1 MKSGVGSALIDV
13 GVRILSCAVGGR
25 GVTVVCRNLGGR
37 GLHRHIG
44 GNSICVQRLVDM
56 RLRTG

>member
-1 MKSGVGSALIDV
+1 MKPGVGSALIDV
-13 GVRILSCAVGGR
+13 GVRIFSSAIGCS

-44 GNSICVQRLVDM
+44 GNSIRVQRLVDM
-56 RLRTG
+56 GFRTG